1 MKTQPYDHTRPGMLM
16 HSPEDG
22 GASPLDAASSPTGA
36 PIETAGAGPSREAT
50 IIDPLST
57 VPDAKP
63 ERGKGVID
71 IKKALGLDESPAES
85 LNKLAEKAREHA
97 GQSKQTPSR
106 VKKEEKKPDAKPS
119 APVVKEPAKPAA
131 ATPEAPKAPAK
142 APKPAPTAPAK
153 IKLGEKEYTPDELAA
168 HVKALEEKA
177 NPTAPA
183 VPDPTK
189 PAPTAEELAKQERDA
204 DLAYISEVATKF
216 KPEDYGIDISEKLY
230 DDILTGGKDGHAKFI
245 ALLGQVKA
253 IAQFDAQTNLAQKL
267 NPIFDRY
274 EQQLAPISEAQR
286 QVQQYQAEAAFA
298 TKFPDLADKKDLV
311 RNMAAALIKNYP
323 AEVARMTPDQFN
335 DEIAINCREAYKVL
349 GGVTPQAP
357 APAAARPAPAAA
369 AATSAPAEKAKPR
382 PPAPTGILPQ
392 SSQPKAQTT
401 AGSIIADLERRNL
414 G

>member
-1 MKTQPYDHTRPGMLM
+1 MKIQPYDHTRPGMLM

-36 PIETAGAGPSREAT
+36 PIEPAGPGPSREAT
-50 IIDPLST
+50 IVDPLST
-57 VPDAKP
+57 VPDTKL

-71 IKKALGLDESPAES
+71 VRKAMGLEESPAES
-85 LNKLAEKAREHA
+85 LNKLAEKARENA

-106 VKKEEKKPDAKPS
+106 VKKVDKPEATKPAAPAAKEP
-119 APVVKEPAKPAA
+119 AKLAATEPAKPAA
-131 ATPEAPKAPAK
+131 AKPPKAPVAT
-142 APKPAPTAPAK
+142 PTK
-153 IKLGEKEYTPDELAA
+153 IKLGDKEFTPDELAA

-177 NPTAPA
+177 NPPAP
-183 VPDPTK
+183 VVSDPTK

-216 KPEDYGIDISEKLY
+216 NPEDYGIDASEKTY
-230 DDILTGGKDGHAKFI
+230 DDILTGGKENYGKFV
-245 ALLGQVKA
+245 ALLGQIKA
-253 IAQFDAQTNLAQKL
+253 AAQFDAQANLAQKL

-349 GGVTPQAP
+349 GGLTPQAP
-357 APAAARPAPAAA
+357 APAAEQPVPAPAAPA
-369 AATSAPAEKAKPR
+369 PPAEKAKPR